1 MLARLYNSFVLGL
14 LISVILSQNEWLEMR
29 INIGWVFFALVIVL
43 FLIMSVLKIFSSFT
57 ASLVSVIISCAGIW
71 YLTGSEGV
79 KIIPAS
85 IIREGIMQ
93 RNISFEAIN
102 YALIAVIIAGLVLT
116 FLFRHE
122 H

>member
-1 MLARLYNSFVLGL
+1 MFARLYNSFVLSL

-29 INIGWVFFALVIVL
+29 VNIGWVFFALVVVL
-43 FLIMSVLKIFSSFT
+43 FLIMSALKIFSSFT

-71 YLTGSEGV
+71 YLLGSDGV

-93 RNISFEAIN
+93 SHLSFEAIN
-102 YALIAVIIAGLVLT
+102 YALIAVIIAGLILT